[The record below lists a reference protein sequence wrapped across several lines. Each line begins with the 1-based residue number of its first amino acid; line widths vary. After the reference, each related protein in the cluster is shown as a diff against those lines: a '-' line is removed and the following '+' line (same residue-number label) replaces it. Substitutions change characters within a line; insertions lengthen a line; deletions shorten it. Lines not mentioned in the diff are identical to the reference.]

1 MELWPGRENFSN
13 RTPSTCALADLG
25 DGKRS
30 RITQHLGVIKPT
42 AAVGGIERSPTV
54 LRAIYTA
61 TGVLLSF
68 PLLRKTNRIAGESR
82 GLCRGTK
89 VV

>member
-1 MELWPGRENFSN
+1 MTKLAVVLIEAWSRNFSN

-42 AAVGGIERSPTV
+42 AAGRRHRTFAH
-54 LRAIYTA
+54 RAPRHLYRDWSA
-61 TGVLLSF
+61 VELSA
-68 PLLRKTNRIAGESR
+68 PA
-82 GLCRGTK
+82 
-89 VV
+89 